1 MTTTYARLRWTA
13 ALLAVPM
20 VIAAALTAPAAS
32 AAGTG
37 SISGVVVDDA
47 GVAVSGLSVGVYS
60 LGGAELQ
67 AVLTGDDGEYLVT
80 GLGAGEYRVLFNTD
94 PPNPLL
100 SEWYDGAKTAAG
112 ATPLTV
118 VDGGTTIADATLQ
131 AAATL
136 SGTVTGYDT
145 LAPIAEV
152 SVELF
157 EQTETGD
164 AWVGEA
170 TTDAD
175 GRYLLPDIWPGTYRV
190 QFTPDPSFG
199 LFSTPFFSV
208 AEGASLTD
216 IDAELETAGVVSG
229 TVTDPDGDPV
239 NQAQVVVYLAAGG
252 GEIARATT
260 NEGGEYEVSGLDGE
274 FVVQFLAPTDSD
286 LAGQWWDGASTRE
299 EATLISLSHSSARG
313 VDAQLEPGLSISG
326 TATSGFGG
334 VGDVTVY
341 AYPASCDLT
350 VQTATARTEA
360 DGSYR
365 LTGLAAGT
373 YRVRVGDEATIGYTP
388 RWWGGAKTCASSTAV
403 TIGATPVTGVDA
415 FLGET
420 ISGKVVGVSS
430 AALAGVSV
438 QAVPVSDES
447 ALPVSVLTTSTGAF
461 ALRGLPAGSYRI
473 AFGRTARP
481 GTYVPEWWKDAVS
494 AASST
499 PVTVTAGATPPA
511 ISATLSLTPV
521 TLSTPK
527 ITGTPRV
534 GVKLT
539 ASAAPAGITYAYR
552 WSAGG
557 TAISGATSRTFT
569 PGAAQRGKT
578 ITVRVTASRSG
589 YASASKTSAA
599 TSAVRTGVLV
609 TATPRISGTAKVG
622 KKLSVSRGT
631 WTSGTTFTYR
641 WYAGG
646 TAIRGATSSTLTLTK
661 AQKGKTITVKVTGKK
676 SGYTTVTRTSKATAK
691 VG

>member
-1 MTTTYARLRWTA
+1 MTTTRARLRWTA
-13 ALLAVPM
+13 ALLAVP
-20 VIAAALTAPAAS
+20 VVLAAALTAPAAS

-37 SISGVVVDDA
+37 SIRGVVLDGAGQAVD
-47 GVAVSGLSVGVYS
+47 SLSVEVFTA
-60 LGGAELQ
+60 GGAELPP
-67 AVLTGDDGEYLVT
+67 VLTDADGEYVVTGLAAGEYLV
-80 GLGAGEYRVLFNTD
+80 LFNTA

-112 ATPLTV
+112 ATSLTV

-145 LAPIAEV
+145 LAPIPDV

-157 EQTETGD
+157 AQTETGD
-164 AWVGEA
+164 TWAGDA
-170 TTDAD
+170 ITDAD
-175 GRYLLPDIWPGTYRV
+175 GHYVLQDVWPGTYRV
-190 QFTPDPSFG
+190 QFTPDPSYG
-199 LFSTPFFSV
+199 LFSTAFLTV

-239 NQAQVVVYLAAGG
+239 PQSQVIVYPAAGG
-252 GEIARATT
+252 GEVARATT
-260 NEGGEYEVSGLDGE
+260 NDGGEYEVSGLDGE
-274 FVVQFLAPTDSD
+274 FVVQFLAPTESD

-299 EATLISLSHSSARG
+299 DATLISLSHTAARG

-388 RWWGGAKTCASSTAV
+388 RWRSGAKTCVSSTAV

-415 FLGET
+415 LLGET

-461 ALRGLPAGSYRI
+461 ALRGLPAGRYRI

-481 GTYVPEWWKDAVS
+481 GTYLPEWWKDAAS
-494 AASST
+494 SASST
-499 PVTVTAGATPPA
+499 TVTVTAGATPPA

-521 TLSTPK
+521 TVSTPK
-527 ITGTPRV
+527 ITGTAQV
-534 GVKLT
+534 GVKLI
-539 ASAAPAGITYAYR
+539 ASAAPTGTTYAYR
-552 WSAGG
+552 WSANGA
-557 TAISGATSRTFT
+557 AISGATSRTFT

-578 ITVRVTASRSG
+578 ITVRVTASRTG

-599 TSAVRTGVLV
+599 TAAVRTGVLV
-609 TATPRISGTAKVG
+609 TATPRISGTVKVG
-622 KKLSVSRGT
+622 RKLSVSRGT

-646 TAIRGATSSTLTLTK
+646 TAIRGATASTLTLTK

-676 SGYTTVTRTSKATAK
+676 SGYATVTRTSKATAK